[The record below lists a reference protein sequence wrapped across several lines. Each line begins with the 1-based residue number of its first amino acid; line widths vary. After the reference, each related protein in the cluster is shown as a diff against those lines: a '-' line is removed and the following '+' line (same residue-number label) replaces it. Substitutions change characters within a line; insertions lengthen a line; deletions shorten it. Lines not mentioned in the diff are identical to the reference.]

1 MLYKLV
7 LLTLGLA
14 SVDEKCPQK
23 RRLCSALSG
32 DGICDCPLPQTKVK
46 TIVWKAKNKI

>member
-1 MLYKLV
+1 MGCLEFLV
-7 LLTLGLA
+7 ALQPCVDSGLV

-32 DGICDCPLPQTKVK
+32 DGICDCHYHKLR
-46 TIVWKAKNKI
+46 